1 MRCFICI
8 LQGTENKDI
17 SNDTPVLMAATHAND
32 AVTVFNGTAYCVKHL
47 HEKVISDMGSS
58 LNAQSKKT
66 ETR

>member
-1 MRCFICI
+1 MRCFVCI
-8 LQGTENKDI
+8 ANDVANKDI

-58 LNAQSKKT
+58 LNAQPKKT